1 LPCVSALIGALPTRV
16 SFSGPEA
23 QERDRGRGFSRFDNA
38 APMRAAS
45 VLLRF
50 QHSLKWTS
58 LVDVRRTN
66 VLLQSNDYF
75 SEPTHINCV
84 ASLAAFEA
92 MAALREVR
100 FSGELPTKNYRRFM
114 LIGTV

>member
-1 LPCVSALIGALPTRV
+1 HIADLRAWLALLP
-16 SFSGPEA
+16 
-23 QERDRGRGFSRFDNA
+23 RG
-38 APMRAAS
+38 M
-45 VLLRF
+45 
-50 QHSLKWTS
+50 T
-58 LVDVRRTN
+58 

-100 FSGELPTKNYRRFM
+100 FSGELPTKNYTRFM